1 MTSLIQ
7 PIAEGSAGEVNGIAV
22 QAFNDSEVLTALV
35 NGSGNLELISWH
47 TDPALNVVTRGADS
61 GTQAGTANEVA
72 LAIIGRTAITAVQSG
87 SNKLLLISWNVS
99 SGLNSVT
106 RLHDTGSAAGA
117 ASNIAITTVGTD
129 LVVTAVRNG
138 SGNLELISWRLESDQ
153 TLSRL
158 NDSGSQAGEVSWV
171 TIAAIDS
178 GNVVTAVRNGSGN
191 LELIGWSVGTDGSL
205 NRWGDS
211 GGQAGAVSEIALT
224 AVPSGSST
232 SDVVTAVVDGSGNLL
247 LITWRPSPAAGTFS
261 RLADCGAGTA
271 SDIAVCPAS
280 TNSGPKYVA
289 SMRRGA
295 GNLELIAFD
304 PIGNGTVNAVV
315 RTGDYENA
323 DDTDVTETVFVNLDP
338 GRILGA
344 MRINNNLAVAT
355 YTVSDA
361 ATTLIQPIAE
371 GSAGEVNGIAVQAF
385 NDSEV
390 LTALVNGSGNLELIS
405 WHTDPALTVVTRG
418 ADSGS
423 QAGTAHEVA
432 LAIIGRTAITAVQS
446 GSNKLLLISWN
457 VPSGLGSVTRLHDT
471 GSAAGAASNIAIT
484 AVGTDIVVTAVR
496 NGSGNLE
503 LISWRLESDQT
514 LSRLNDS
521 GSQAGTVSWVT
532 IAAIDSGNVVT
543 AVCNGSGNLE
553 LIGWSVGT
561 DGSMNRWGDS
571 GSQAGAVSEI
581 ALTAVPSG
589 SSTSDVVTA
598 VEDGSGNLLLITW
611 RPSPAAG
618 TFTRVTDSGDAAGTA
633 SDIAVCS
640 TMTASGPKTMASMS
654 NGSSAFELIAFQE
667 IAGATTTSL
676 VRTGDYTGEP
686 NNSVSLTV
694 LASLDPGRVVSA
706 VRISLKCQSPSNQ
719 LLVTIY
725 GISDPP
731 QPTPSNI
738 LGIQFSNPALPTGI
752 AWPASDGQFPY
763 DDPKEWVQVLAP
775 SDDYEEASLI
785 GCTGWVIEPHYSG
798 GDLPCDHPF
807 GFDWEFEVALDKEF
821 QALLSPANTAPQNS
835 GLGPVLAKQDGLP
848 MANGLLGVEW
858 DKNLL
863 PKSFVSNVN
872 HGDRVAA
879 FGRWILDTGHAFGPP
894 SLIEPI
900 AQSGAG
906 EISWIAAQA
915 FNDSEVL
922 TAMVNG
928 SGNLELISWHTDPA
942 LNVVTRG
949 ADSGSQA
956 GTAYEV
962 ALAIIGRTAITAVQS
977 GSNRLLL
984 ISWNVPSGLS
994 SVTRLH
1000 DTGTA
1005 AGAASNIAI
1014 TAVGTDLVVTAV
1026 RNGSGNLELISWR
1039 LESDQSLSRLNDSGS
1054 QAGEVSWVTI
1064 APIDSGNVVT
1074 AVRNG
1079 SGNLELIGWSVGT
1092 DGSLNRWGDSG
1103 SQAGAVSEIAI
1114 TAVPSGTSTSDIVT
1128 TVVGGARNLIVIT
1141 WRPSPAA
1148 GTFTRMGDWAKW
1160 ATGAGEPIASDIAVC
1175 ATSTD
1180 TGPKYVTSMRGDL
1193 TTSNGTPSGVS
1204 YLELIAFDPVGIG
1217 TVNSVAQTGAYTDVN
1232 DTNVSQ
1238 TTLVNLDPGRV
1249 LGAMYI
1255 NNDLVVTTYRIGD
1268 TATSWRTEIHPPLL
1282 LATAN
1287 VEQDAG
1293 NSPFSR
1299 ALFMS
1304 RPFLSG
1310 QTYTVDVNNIYDD
1323 SAPDDG
1329 PFITHLVN
1337 ELFKVI
1343 TFRSVMV
1350 ETHPKIK
1357 SFPFKGS
1364 YSLQI
1369 IVSPPAKPPKGKYEL
1384 VVSFQFTMRN
1394 GCQVAV
1400 TKGAGNSVAVTVTL
1414 DSGKYTPP
1422 PLPIRRNCVY
1432 SADELNS
1439 LAKGI
1444 GTDLI
1449 VGETLAPLVAALVSL
1464 PLAFI
1469 VAYVDIILARGLK
1482 LDAYEPI
1489 PEVNILD
1496 ASQAVLNA
1504 PVSNIPSGQGMVVDN
1519 TQPYPVYGWLDVKWI
1534 PANAIQVKR

>member
-1 MTSLIQ
+1 MTTLIQ
-7 PIAEGSAGEVNGIAV
+7 PIAESGAGEVNGIAV
-22 QAFNDSEVLTALV
+22 QAFNDSEVLTAVV
-35 NGSGNLELISWH
+35 NGSGNLELISWN
-47 TDPALNVVTRGADS
+47 TDPTQSVVTRGADS

-87 SNKLLLISWNVS
+87 SNRLLLISWNVP
-99 SGLNSVT
+99 SGLSSVT
-106 RLHDTGSAAGA
+106 RLHDTGTAAGA

-138 SGNLELISWRLESDQ
+138 SGNLELISWRLEPDQ
-153 TLSRL
+153 SMSRL
-158 NDSGSQAGEVSWV
+158 HDSGSQAGEVNWV

-211 GGQAGAVSEIALT
+211 GSQAGAVSEIALT
-224 AVPSGSST
+224 AVSSGSST
-232 SDVVTAVVDGSGNLL
+232 SDVVTTVVDGSGNLL
-247 LITWRPSPAAGTFS
+247 VITWRPSPAAGTFA
-261 RLADCGAGTA
+261 RLGDCGAGTA
-271 SDIAVCPAS
+271 SDVAACTAS
-280 TNSGPKYVA
+280 TASGARYVA

-295 GNLELIAFD
+295 GNLELIAFT
-304 PIGNGTVNAVV
+304 PIGIGAVNAIV

-323 DDTDVTETVFVNLDP
+323 DSTDVTETAFVNLDP

-344 MRINNNLAVAT
+344 MCINNNLAIAT

-371 GSAGEVNGIAVQAF
+371 SGAGEVNGIAVQAF

-390 LTALVNGSGNLELIS
+390 LTAVVNGSGNLELIS
-405 WHTDPALTVVTRG
+405 WNTDPTQSVVTRG
-418 ADSGS
+418 ADSGT
-423 QAGTAHEVA
+423 QAGTANEVA

-446 GSNKLLLISWN
+446 GSNRLLLISWN
-457 VPSGLGSVTRLHDT
+457 VPSGLSSVTRLHDT
-471 GSAAGAASNIAIT
+471 GTAAGAASNIAIT
-484 AVGTDIVVTAVR
+484 TVGTDLVVTAVR

-503 LISWRLESDQT
+503 LISWRLEPDQSM
-514 LSRLNDS
+514 SRLHDS
-521 GSQAGTVSWVT
+521 GSQAGEVNWVT

-543 AVCNGSGNLE
+543 AVRNGSGNLE

-561 DGSMNRWGDS
+561 DGSLNRWGDS

-581 ALTAVPSG
+581 ALTAVSSG
-589 SSTSDVVTA
+589 SSTSDVVTT
-598 VEDGSGNLLLITW
+598 VVDGSGNLLVITW
-611 RPSPAAG
+611 RPSPPAG
-618 TFTRVTDSGDAAGTA
+618 TFTRVADSGDAAGTA

-640 TMTASGPKTMASMS
+640 TMTVSGPKTMASMS
-654 NGSSAFELIAFQE
+654 NGSSAFELIAFQ
-667 IAGATTTSL
+667 IVGATTTSF

-686 NNSVSLTV
+686 NNNVSVTAI
-694 LASLDPGRVVSA
+694 ASLDPGRIVSA
-706 VRISLKCQSPSNQ
+706 VRISIKCQSPSNQ

-731 QPTPSNI
+731 QPAPSNI
-738 LGIQFSNPALPTGI
+738 LEIQFPNPALPTGI
-752 AWPASDGQFPY
+752 AWAASDGQFPY
-763 DDPKEWVQVLAP
+763 DDPKEWIQVLAP
-775 SDDYEEASLI
+775 EDDYEEAFLV

-835 GLGPVLAKQDGLP
+835 GLGPVLAQEAGLP
-848 MANGLLGVEW
+848 MAHGLLGVEW

-863 PKSFVSNVN
+863 PKSFVSNVK

-879 FGRWILDTGHAFGPP
+879 FGRWILDEGHAFGPQ
-894 SLIEPI
+894 SLIQPI
-900 AQSGAG
+900 AESGAG
-906 EISWIAAQA
+906 EVNGIAVQA

-922 TAMVNG
+922 TAVVNG
-928 SGNLELISWHTDPA
+928 SGNLELISWNTDPTQS
-942 LNVVTRG
+942 VVTRG
-949 ADSGSQA
+949 ADSGTQA
-956 GTAYEV
+956 GTANEV

-1014 TAVGTDLVVTAV
+1014 TTVGTDLVVTAV

-1039 LESDQSLSRLNDSGS
+1039 LEPDQSMSRLHDSGS
-1054 QAGEVSWVTI
+1054 QAGEVNWVTI
-1064 APIDSGNVVT
+1064 AAIDLGNVVT

-1103 SQAGAVSEIAI
+1103 SQAGAVSEIAL
-1114 TAVPSGTSTSDIVT
+1114 TAVSSGSSTSDVVT
-1128 TVVGGARNLIVIT
+1128 TVVGGSRNLLVIT

-1160 ATGAGEPIASDIAVC
+1160 ESGPEAPTASDIAVC
-1175 ATSTD
+1175 ATSTN
-1180 TGPKYVTSMRGDL
+1180 TGPKYVTSMRSDL
-1193 TTSNGTPSGVS
+1193 MESGAGIS
-1204 YLELIAFDPVGIG
+1204 YLELIAFDPVGNG
-1217 TVNSVAQTGAYTDVN
+1217 TVNSVAQTGGYASANNIAVTE
-1232 DTNVSQ
+1232 
-1238 TTLVNLDPGRV
+1238 TTLVNLDLGRV
-1249 LGAMYI
+1249 LGAMCI
-1255 NNDLVVTTYRIGD
+1255 NNNLVVTTYLIGD
-1268 TATSWRTEIHPPLL
+1268 TATTWRTEIHPPLL
-1282 LATAN
+1282 LATAK
-1287 VEQDAG
+1287 VEQDKD

-1304 RPFLSG
+1304 RPFLPG
-1310 QTYTVDVNNIYDD
+1310 QTYTIDVNSAYVD

-1329 PFITHLVN
+1329 PFLSHLVN
-1337 ELFKVI
+1337 ELKKIIF
-1343 TFRSVMV
+1343 FGSGRV

-1357 SFPFKGS
+1357 SFPFKGC
-1364 YSLQI
+1364 YSLQM
-1369 IVSPPAKPPKGKYEL
+1369 IVRPPAKPAGGNYEL
-1384 VVSFQFTMRN
+1384 AVSFQFTMRN

-1400 TKGAGNSVAVTVTL
+1400 TKGASNSVDVTVTL
-1414 DSGKYTPP
+1414 DSDKYSPP
-1422 PLPIRRNCVY
+1422 SLPVRKDCVY
-1432 SADELNS
+1432 SVGELNS
-1439 LAKGI
+1439 LAQGI
-1444 GTDLI
+1444 ETDFI
-1449 VGETLAPLVAALVSL
+1449 VGETIAALVAASLITDAL
-1464 PLAFI
+1464 PLAVI
-1469 VAYVDIILARGLK
+1469 IAYVGVILARGLK
-1482 LDAYEPI
+1482 VDAYDPL

-1496 ASQAVLNA
+1496 ASQAVLN
-1504 PVSNIPSGQGMVVDN
+1504 VSVDNIPSGMGLVVDN
-1519 TQPYPVYGWLDVKWI
+1519 TQPYPVFGWLDVKWI
-1534 PANAIQVKR
+1534 PVNVIQVKV